1 MIERG
6 FTDCLMLPPMD
17 GIVPL
22 WDGAGSTR
30 TTKFMIDRY
39 HVCIVIRATVRQWL
53 EFLRDRYRV
62 ELSKCTMLERYL
74 R

>member
-6 FTDCLMLPPMD
+6 FADCLMLPPMD

-22 WDGAGSTR
+22 WDGTGSTR

-39 HVCIVIRATVRQWL
+39 HV
-53 EFLRDRYRV
+53 
-62 ELSKCTMLERYL
+62 LERYL